1 MGSYIDLDQ
10 MVNSTITS
18 IVTIGI
24 IWTIIQVAFWVMV
37 VILIS
42 KYLAKQISKYFDYD
56 RLAQRTAEEICKRM
70 LLLEKQK
77 TKGQEENKE
86 TEYTK
91 AFEPGELSSNA

>member
-1 MGSYIDLDQ
+1 MGATDYQQIIDQ
-10 MVNSTITS
+10 MKIAAITSTIFWF
-18 IVTIGI
+18 VVK
-24 IWTIIQVAFWVMV
+24 VAFWVVV
-37 VILIS
+37 VILVS